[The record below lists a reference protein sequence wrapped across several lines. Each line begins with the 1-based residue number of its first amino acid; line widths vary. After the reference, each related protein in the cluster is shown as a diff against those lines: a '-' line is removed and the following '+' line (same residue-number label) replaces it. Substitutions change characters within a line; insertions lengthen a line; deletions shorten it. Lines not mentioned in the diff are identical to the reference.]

1 MGLYEGR
8 RRTGMRWRNVKDA
21 DVSED
26 VKFFDPNTM
35 EQTCTLLECVE
46 NGNLQETVTEK
57 QYEHEIVAEEQYEY
71 YDIHSRTFIVED
83 ITYKEKRMECSKCG
97 RTHYLKNQ
105 IRWNAK
111 QKNNA
116 SEEYVI
122 KYEYA
127 QNGEMTIDEATSKLR
142 EQLEAGKKYAKEA
155 QEKDFFHSSV
165 LGGYNST
172 K

>member
-1 MGLYEGR
+1 MALNEGR
-8 RRTGMRWRNVKDA
+8 RRTGVRWRNVKDA

-35 EQTCTLLECVE
+35 EQTCTLSECVE

-57 QYEHEIVAEEQYEY
+57 QYEHRNE
-71 YDIHSRTFIVED
+71 HSRTFIVED

-127 QNGEMTIDEATSKLR
+127 ESGKMTIDEAASMRR
-142 EQLEAGKKYAKEA
+142 EHMEAHRQQVKEE
-155 QEKDFFHSSV
+155 QEKVFFHSSV